1 MAEKEEIFSSKI
13 KYTGLLDFGEFYNF
27 CYQWLVEEM
36 QLDTVENKYS
46 EKITGDSKG
55 IKIEWTGTRKVT
67 DYFKFS
73 VNIKFEIT
81 NLTNVEATQNGRK
94 IKMNN
99 GTVEMKVKGT
109 LIRDYDGKF
118 EKTAGQKF
126 IRSIYEKWVIAS
138 RIEQFEEKLISDCNE
153 FLVQAK
159 AFLDLEGRKK

>member
-13 KYTGLLDFGEFYNF
+13 KYDGIFDFKEFYKF

-36 QLDTVENKYS
+36 QLDTVEDKYA
-46 EKITGDSKG
+46 EKIAGDSKG
-55 IKIEWTGTRKVT
+55 IKVEWTGTRKVT

-73 VNIKFEIT
+73 VSVKFEIL
-81 NLTNVEATQNGRK
+81 NLTNVELTQSGKK

-99 GTVEMKVKGT
+99 GSVEVKVKGT

-126 IRSIYEKWVIAS
+126 MRSIYEKWVIHS
-138 RIEQFEEKLISDCNE
+138 RIDQFETKLILDCNE
-153 FLVQAK
+153 FLAQAK
-159 AFLDLEGRKK
+159 AFLDLEGKK

>member
-13 KYTGLLDFGEFYNF
+13 KYEGVFDFKELYKF

-36 QLDTVENKYS
+36 QLDTVEDKYQ

-55 IKIEWTGTRKVT
+55 IKVEWTGTRKVT

-73 VNIKFEIT
+73 VSVKFEII
-81 NLTNVEATQNGRK
+81 NLTNVEVTQSGRK

-99 GTVEMKVKGT
+99 GLIEIKVKGT

-118 EKTAGQKF
+118 EKTASRKF
-126 IRSIYEKWVIAS
+126 MRSIYEKWVIAS
-138 RIEQFEEKLISDCNE
+138 RIEQFETKLISDCNE
-153 FLVQAK
+153 FLAQSK
-159 AFLDLEGRKK
+159 AFLDLEGKK